1 MGKQFTEFI
10 RNTIHVA
17 IRDKQKRQMIGIVVA
32 VVAMIGTLGTGIYSY
47 YQLHTI
53 RPQYLLQHD
62 KISSLKETV
71 SKRDQQLRYLSGRIN
86 ELQSRL
92 LTLASL
98 EAKIRKL
105 AGAKPSAHP
114 SFSGI
119 GGSETDAMDPVDT
132 TAKDQEDL
140 EKYLN
145 SQINR
150 LNKVAS
156 QGVGN
161 MQGLLEALKAE
172 RQILAVIPSI
182 DPVDGGTITS
192 GFGYRK
198 SPFTGKRE
206 FHAGVDIADQWG
218 SPVKATANG
227 VVKYAGRD
235 GGLGNAVII
244 NHGHGIQTRYGHL
257 SKIRV
262 KSGQKVKKGQ
272 LIGAVGTTG
281 MSTGPH
287 LHYEVRFNGIPMN
300 AANYLPEYLAKN

>member
-17 IRDKQKRQMIGIVVA
+17 IRDKQKRFMIGIVVA

-47 YQLHTI
+47 YKLHTI
-53 RPQYLLQHD
+53 QPQYLLQHN

-71 SKRDQQLRYLSGRIN
+71 SKRDQQLRYLSGRID

-105 AGAKPSAHP
+105 AGAKPPAHTA
-114 SFSGI
+114 FSGV
-119 GGSETDAMDPVDT
+119 GGTETDAMDPVDA

-140 EKYLN
+140 AKYLN
-145 SQINR
+145 TQINR

-156 QGVGN
+156 QGVDN

-262 KSGQKVKKGQ
+262 KTGQKVKKGQ